1 MASQSPGRFRRYRWK
16 ELSLFIIPSLI
27 LLIGMT
33 QVLLATR
40 DKTSSLT
47 GHNLPTIQGLIPVL
61 GLIILFVL
69 VNMLFSFFF
78 PKVDQVLLP
87 LVGLMSGLGVIMALR
102 IGPNL
107 PFPDPTLGTKQLV
120 WVMVGIIVCI
130 ATLFG
135 LRKMNWLE
143 RYKYT
148 WAILGILLVGITLG
162 NTLRVK
168 DLNSPTHDQLKLG
181 FFQLQPSELLKI
193 CIVIFFAAYL
203 SENRDILAGRG
214 PRFGSFRLP
223 PLRQLGPIFTM
234 LGISLLLFLVVRE
247 LGLALLIYGLFMCMI
262 YLGSNKFS
270 YVIVGMLVFA
280 ALAFVGYTLFGYV
293 RARFAVVPFDVV
305 NWQQWTATQ
314 VEFAQN
320 TGLQIVQGLIALSS
334 GGIIGAGLGL
344 GHPTFVP
351 VAQSD
356 MVFTAFGEELGLAG
370 LFGIIG
376 IYLLIVYRGYRI
388 AIEASS
394 PFTQMLAAGL
404 TSIFAIQSIIII
416 AGNMKFFPLTG
427 IPLPFLSYGGSSVIA
442 NYIIIGILLRISHNT
457 AMEREGLT

>member
-234 LGISLLLFLVVRE
+234 LGISL
-247 LGLALLIYGLFMCMI
+247 
-262 YLGSNKFS
+262 
-270 YVIVGMLVFA
+270 
-280 ALAFVGYTLFGYV
+280 
-293 RARFAVVPFDVV
+293 
-305 NWQQWTATQ
+305 
-314 VEFAQN
+314 
-320 TGLQIVQGLIALSS
+320 
-334 GGIIGAGLGL
+334 
-344 GHPTFVP
+344 
-351 VAQSD
+351 
-356 MVFTAFGEELGLAG
+356 
-370 LFGIIG
+370 
-376 IYLLIVYRGYRI
+376 
-388 AIEASS
+388 
-394 PFTQMLAAGL
+394 
-404 TSIFAIQSIIII
+404 
-416 AGNMKFFPLTG
+416 
-427 IPLPFLSYGGSSVIA
+427 
-442 NYIIIGILLRISHNT
+442 
-457 AMEREGLT
+457 